1 MPKVSVIIPV
11 YGVEN
16 YIARCARSLF
26 EQTLEDM
33 EFVFVDDHSLD
44 KSIDVLKE
52 VLSLYPDRL
61 QQVKIVS
68 HKKNQGLPTARKTGL
83 LHATGEYIAHCD
95 SDDWVD
101 HSLYESM
108 YNSAL
113 MNNADISVCDFKV
126 HRQNKIEVKIG
137 TRVNN
142 IETYKLNLLFQ
153 LNSVSM
159 VNKLIRREIYQNS
172 IEFPT
177 LNMGED
183 MATTLQLIRFCRTM
197 SFVEGVC
204 YHYDGTTT
212 SITRKETKNATLDRA
227 MQACTNV
234 QLVLNAYKGDDR
246 EEVKDG
252 LTHLKFMQRKQ
263 LMPIINHK
271 DVYAIWKKTFPEI
284 NRDVV
289 FKKTVQINFYERLK
303 FFLTLINVFPII
315 KDLTR
320 KNLD

>member
-1 MPKVSVIIPV
+1 MPKVSVVIPV
-11 YGVEN
+11 YRVEK
-16 YIARCARSLF
+16 YIGRCARSLF
-26 EQTLEDM
+26 IQTLEDM
-33 EFVFVDDHSLD
+33 EFIFVNDCTPDN
-44 KSIDVLKE
+44 SIQILLDVLADF
-52 VLSLYPDRL
+52 PNRL
-61 QQVKIVS
+61 RQVKIVGHDS
-68 HKKNQGLPTARKTGL
+68 NRGLPQARKTGVSN
-83 LHATGEYIAHCD
+83 ATGDYIAHCD

-101 HSLYESM
+101 SKLYEVL
-108 YNSAL
+108 YNSVL
-113 MNNADISVCDFKV
+113 ESNADIAVCDFMV
-126 HRQNKIEVKIG
+126 HRYNSLEVRIG
-137 TRVNN
+137 TRTND
-142 IETYKLNLLFQ
+142 IEDYKLNLLFQ

-212 SITRKETKNATLDRA
+212 SITRKETKRATLDRA

-271 DVYAIWKKTFPEI
+271 DVYAIWKRTFPEI
-284 NRDVV
+284 NRDVI
-289 FKKTVQINFYERLK
+289 FKKTVKISFYERLK
-303 FFLTLINVFPII
+303 FFLTLINVFPIV
-315 KDLTR
+315 KNLTR